1 VTRFSPLQRSDMEVN
16 HEVPGMKRSLF
27 FMRVLTT
34 KVVNLL
40 STMGKLDSKLPAGS
54 LIIPSANSYEVRVP
68 IA

>member
-1 VTRFSPLQRSDMEVN
+1 
-16 HEVPGMKRSLF
+16 
-27 FMRVLTT
+27 MRVLTT